1 MSTDWRSATISSR
14 LAALGDR
21 LAAKT
26 AITEGE
32 ASVRYAEL
40 NAAATAIARKLTT
53 VGGIRPSFVCLLFHS
68 KIAAIEAMFG
78 ASRAGRAYVS
88 LDAGDPDERLRFI
101 LRDSQPIAVLTEA
114 ALLDRARALA
124 RAGCEVIDV
133 GALNPGTEGEPFPVA
148 SPGATAYVVYTS
160 GSTGTPKGV
169 TQTQANLLFF
179 ANAYARALEI
189 TAADRL
195 SLVFSLSFGASNLNI
210 FAGLL
215 NGATL
220 CAYDVRT
227 SGAAG
232 LAEWLDRERVSVLH
246 TVPTLFREL
255 MSGLAPGRRLTNL
268 RAIDLAGEA
277 LFDSDA
283 ELYRSHTQERCRLV
297 NQLGA
302 TEVSIIAQYQV
313 GRRACTASSGI
324 VPVGKSPDGVRV
336 LIRREDGSEAE
347 RNEIGEIVVCSSH
360 VSPGYWQRPE
370 LNSSTFEA
378 DPAQRGEK
386 RYLTRD
392 LGRIDDDGN
401 LHFLGRRGSRVKIR
415 GCSVD
420 LTEVEAALCAC
431 PGVAKAAVLAVG
443 GGPQAEAGRLAAYV
457 VAATDRERD
466 PVRNPIRIRR
476 DLVKRLPAYMLP
488 TVFAFLDA
496 FPLTSS
502 GKVDRTALA
511 AIEPPQNERS
521 SEPPRDSVEKTVAR
535 LFEEVLSQ
543 PSVSRQD
550 DFFLLGGDSLSV
562 VELQTLLRDAFGLSL
577 TNIYDDATVSG
588 IAAEIRACA
597 TRASSSGLEPLPILF
612 PLRERGSA
620 PPLFLVHGRLGQ
632 ALVSPHFLRLLGDEQ
647 PVWAFQARGLDGLD
661 APHATIEAMAAH
673 YLAEMRK
680 RRPKGPYFI
689 GSLCAGALIAI
700 AMARMLESVDEPVL
714 PLLLLDPP
722 ERPFAMESA
731 AMTEERLLARLKKK
745 QLRGT
750 VDAPLD
756 DPLYAAASVRVARAM
771 EQAITAYR
779 PQPYYGAVYMLST
792 HGRIVEST
800 ALTSLY
806 AGKVVRYEVAATHR
820 EILDTRNELF
830 ATQLSRC
837 LEEIR
842 QAA

>member
-1 MSTDWRSATISSR
+1 MSNDLRSATISSR
-14 LAALGDR
+14 LATLGDR

-40 NAAATAIARKLTT
+40 NAAATAIARKLTA
-53 VGGIRPSFVCLLFHS
+53 VGGIRPAFVCLLFHS

-88 LDAGDPDERLRFI
+88 LDAGDPDERLSFI

-114 ALLDRARALA
+114 ALLDRASALA
-124 RAGCEVIDV
+124 GAGCEVIDV
-133 GALNPGTEGEPFPVA
+133 GALHPSPEGEPFPVA
-148 SPGATAYVVYTS
+148 SQDATAYVVYTS
-160 GSTGTPKGV
+160 GSTGAPKGV
-169 TQTQANLLFF
+169 TQTQGNLLFF

-189 TAADRL
+189 TEADRL
-195 SLVFSLSFGASNLNI
+195 SLVFSMSFGASNLNI

-220 CAYDVRT
+220 CAFDVRA
-227 SGAAG
+227 SGITG

-255 MSGLAPGRRLTNL
+255 MSGLAPDRSLTNL

-277 LFDSDA
+277 LFYSDV
-283 ELYRSHTQERCRLV
+283 ELFRSHTQESCRLV

-302 TEVSIIAQYQV
+302 TEASIIAQYQV
-313 GRRACTASSGI
+313 GRRAGTSTSGI

-378 DPAQRGEK
+378 DPVQRGEK

-443 GGPQAEAGRLAAYV
+443 GGPEKEAARLVAYA
-457 VAATDRERD
+457 VATKGGERD
-466 PVRNPIRIRR
+466 PVHVRR
-476 DLVKRLPAYMLP
+476 HLAKCLPAYMLP
-488 TVFAFLDA
+488 TVLAFLDA

-502 GKVDRTALA
+502 GKIDRTALA

-521 SEPPRDSVEKTVAR
+521 SEPPRDSVEQTIAR
-535 LFEEVLSQ
+535 LFGEILSQ
-543 PSVSRQD
+543 PSVNRHD
-550 DFFLLGGDSLSV
+550 DFFLLGGDSLSL
-562 VELQTLLRDAFGLSL
+562 VELQTLLRDAFGVSL
-577 TNIYDDATVSG
+577 TNIYDDPTVSG
-588 IAAEIRACA
+588 IAAEIRACG
-597 TRASSSGLEPLPILF
+597 TGASSAEVRSLPIMF

-647 PVWAFQARGLDGLD
+647 PVWAFQARGLDGLE
-661 APHATIEAMAAH
+661 APHATIEAMATH

-689 GSLCAGALIAI
+689 GSLCAGALIAV
-700 AMARMLESVDEPVL
+700 AMARMLEDVGEPVL

-756 DPLYAAASVRVARAM
+756 DPVYASASVRVARAM
-771 EQAITAYR
+771 EQAIVAYR
-779 PQPYYGAVYMLST
+779 PQPYYGPVCMLSS
-792 HGRIVEST
+792 HGRIEEST
-800 ALTSLY
+800 ALAKLY

-820 EILDTRNELF
+820 EILDTHNELF

-842 QAA
+842 KAA